1 MMQELDLLNT
11 KLDTLLQKYTALQAE
26 NKRLKSNLAQQT
38 KSMEE
43 LNAKLTGLEQNM
55 TATRI
60 GKDVLKGEEKDTMKK
75 QLDTVIGEI
84 DKILATLN
92 D

>member
-1 MMQELDLLNT
+1 MQELELLNN
-11 KLDTLLQKYTALQAE
+11 KLDTLLQKYTALQVE
-26 NKRLKSNLAQQT
+26 NKRLQGALALQT
-38 KSMEE
+38 KSMED
-43 LNAKLTGLEQNM
+43 LNGKLAKLEQNI
-55 TATRI
+55 AASAI
-60 GKDVLKGEEKDTMKK
+60 GKDLLKDDEKQAVKK

>member
-1 MMQELDLLNT
+1 MQELELLNN

-26 NKRLKSNLAQQT
+26 NKRLKGSLAQQT
-38 KSMEE
+38 RSMEE
-43 LNAKLTGLEQNM
+43 LNGKLAGLEQNM
-55 TATRI
+55 AATHI
-60 GKDVLKGEEKDTMKK
+60 GKDMLKGEDKEAVKK

>member
-1 MMQELDLLNT
+1 MQELELLNK
-11 KLDTLLQKYTALQAE
+11 KLNTLLQKYTALQAE
-26 NKRLKSNLAQQT
+26 NKHLKTTLAQQT
-38 KSMEE
+38 KSMEA
-43 LNAKLTGLEQNM
+43 LNGRLAGLEQNM
-55 TATRI
+55 VATRI
-60 GKDVLKGEEKDTMKK
+60 GKDVLKDDEKDAMKK

>member
-1 MMQELDLLNT
+1 MQELELLNN

-26 NKRLKSNLAQQT
+26 NKRLQGALAQQT
-38 KSMEE
+38 RSMED
-43 LNAKLTGLEQNM
+43 LNGKLASLEQNM
-55 TATRI
+55 AASAI
-60 GKDVLKGEEKDTMKK
+60 GKDLLKDDEKQAVKK
-75 QLDTVIGEI
+75 QLDTVIAEI